1 MNLSVTHGGKSWL
14 DEKSPQTSQLS
25 CRISIEWYGWL
36 KNSVSAT
43 SSDWKLSKTRN
54 SEEDLED
61 ENLELSSFNL
71 SLGELGTARLVTSIR
86 QDQNIRV
93 VLEFENTSYQGH
105 PLDCG
110 QHAGTGWGGTPASE
124 GMTLL
129 FDLKGQVVYRF
140 QTRWV
145 NWHWKQIIEPP
156 S

>member
-1 MNLSVTHGGKSWL
+1 MKNLLRPHSSVAEYLLSDMDGL
-14 DEKSPQTSQLS
+14 RIRFPQQAL
-25 CRISIEWYGWL
+25 IE
-36 KNSVSAT
+36 
-43 SSDWKLSKTRN
+43 KLSKTRN

-110 QHAGTGWGGTPASE
+110 QHAGTGRGGTPASE

-140 QTRWV
+140 QT
-145 NWHWKQIIEPP
+145 K
-156 S
+156 